1 MPNRVRAWFQR
12 QPTSIKLVLAIPL
25 LLVAVVW
32 STWTASDAGVSG
44 ISDAG
49 ARRVLSRDAAPAST
63 AAAAAVGH
71 ASDAAAAGE
80 APAERASAGA
90 TAAPLLLPHEE
101 PRAAD
106 NSFSW
111 GYALRTV
118 LSVGLVIALI
128 VVCGRVLKYF
138 MTAATQPSLLGSS
151 LRVVETTYLPA
162 PSGRGRA
169 AIHLMEMG
177 DRLLLVGATDA
188 HLTLLTEFDKEG
200 TVAAPQPVTA
210 AALPHDRGSPAFAET
225 LRSAVN
231 GAHRD
236 GSARHAYTNGAAPP
250 ATARA
255 EAVREPEEHSFGEVA
270 LADMLRRM
278 RRSKDRLEARN

>member
-1 MPNRVRAWFQR
+1 
-12 QPTSIKLVLAIPL
+12 
-25 LLVAVVW
+25 
-32 STWTASDAGVSG
+32 
-44 ISDAG
+44 
-49 ARRVLSRDAAPAST
+49 
-63 AAAAAVGH
+63 
-71 ASDAAAAGE
+71 
-80 APAERASAGA
+80 
-90 TAAPLLLPHEE
+90 
-101 PRAAD
+101 
-106 NSFSW
+106 
-111 GYALRTV
+111 V

-188 HLTLLTEFDKEG
+188 HLTLLTEFDKE
-200 TVAAPQPVTA
+200 TAAAPQPGPA
-210 AALPHDRGSPAFAET
+210 AALPNDGRSPEFAET

-231 GAHRD
+231 GVHRN
-236 GSARHAYTNGAAPP
+236 GSARNAYTNGAALP
-250 ATARA
+250 AIARA
-255 EAVREPEEHSFGEVA
+255 EAVREPEEPSFGEVA

-278 RRSKDRLEARN
+278 RQSKDRLEARN